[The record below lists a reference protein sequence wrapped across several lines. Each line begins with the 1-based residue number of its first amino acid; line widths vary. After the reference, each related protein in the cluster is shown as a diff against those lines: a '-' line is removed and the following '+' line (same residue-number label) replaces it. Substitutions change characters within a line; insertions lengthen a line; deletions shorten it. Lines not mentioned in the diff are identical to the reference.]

1 MDLSFWT
8 QLNPKIIYEPT
19 RKMFFNKYVCRLV
32 VDCPAARLVNSKQPD
47 MHWLLR
53 ERIESTRYLNKGGS
67 WRAALLNKDLEKAK
81 VDQLE
86 NLRQIRIDYGDTIKF
101 RIEEPNVGIYTETEE
116 ELRVVANRIDT
127 EYQSNIQGVQFPEN
141 DIQLSLLKEGRIIMA
156 PNSKIEYRYKV
167 MFRDGTYSNEVKQQI
182 LNYIDGLE
190 EDALLSKGTRAMLAK
205 PYPYMWGTF
214 AYFNDISALTFLNII
229 CPNIVL
235 KIHERTLA
243 E

>member
-1 MDLSFWT
+1 
-8 QLNPKIIYEPT
+8 
-19 RKMFFNKYVCRLV
+19 
-32 VDCPAARLVNSKQPD
+32 